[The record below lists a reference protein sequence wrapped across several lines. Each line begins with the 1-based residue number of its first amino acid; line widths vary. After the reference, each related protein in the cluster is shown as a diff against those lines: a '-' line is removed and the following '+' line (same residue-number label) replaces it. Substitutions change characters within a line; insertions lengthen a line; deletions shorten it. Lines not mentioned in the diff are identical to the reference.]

1 MLNNYKTTH
10 YFCPANISS
19 KLPGL
24 DSVSVSAVS
33 QSNPDLEMNEIKLF
47 E

>member
-1 MLNNYKTTH
+1 MLNNYKSSH
-10 YFCPANISS
+10 LFCPGNITS

-33 QSNPDLEMNEIKLF
+33 QSNPDELGEMKLF